1 MPDWQPDPEEERQ
14 ARRWPLRLL
23 TAPGYFQS
31 HTVFS
36 GVSYLRRREGPP
48 CCILHPQEAGARGL
62 CDGQHVRLFNDH
74 GSVGLVLKVSD
85 EVQPGVVLVPGRAPM
100 VRRWPGR
107 SICCAPTATPISA
120 RVPRTRA
127 PGSILRPGR
136 TACDDEQ
143 PGLSVFVTLVIVVFF
158 VEVAFVDL
166 SADLARP

>member
-36 GVSYLRRREGPP
+36 GVSYLRRRQGPP

-107 SICCAPTATPISA
+107 SIFVHRPLHRYRRGCH
-120 RVPRTRA
+120 VP
-127 PGSILRPGR
+127 
-136 TACDDEQ
+136 EH
-143 PGLSVFVTLVIVVFF
+143 
-158 VEVAFVDL
+158 
-166 SADLARP
+166 LARYCGLGGPRAMTSNRVYLCS